1 MKQLLKFNS
10 KSSTNNQKSIKN
22 QSKIEAGKGTPWARG
37 PENRG
42 GEGGTPWAR
51 GLKTQ
56 DGRILGI
63 LGVIL
68 RVSEVP
74 GGALG
79 GRLGSSW
86 HVLGPSWRR
95 LGTVLSRLGAV
106 LGRLGGVL
114 GRLVG
119 LSGRLG
125 SFWNPCSSS
134 TGVKAKKH
142 YNSRIILMIL

>member
-1 MKQLLKFNS
+1 M
-10 KSSTNNQKSIKN
+10 
-22 QSKIEAGKGTPWARG
+22 GPW
-37 PENRG
+37 PEHRA
-42 GEGGTPWAR
+42 GEGDTPWAR
-51 GLKTQ
+51 GLKIQ
-56 DGRILGI
+56 NGRILGI

-68 RVSEVP
+68 TVSEVP

-79 GRLGSSW
+79 GRLGASW
-86 HVLGPSWRR
+86 HVLGPFWSR

-125 SFWNPCSSS
+125 SFWNPWSSS

-142 YNSRIILMIL
+142 YIFCTILMIL